1 MVIYAPFLRALP
13 TIQTFQYYQLLFV
26 PTLLIMHLTELKNTP
41 VSDLVKLGEE
51 QMGLENLARLRK
63 QDIVFAILKQH
74 AKSGE
79 DIFGGGVLEILPDG
93 FGFLRS
99 ADSSYLAGPDDI
111 YVLQVKFVAS
121 IFKLVIKLKAKSVH
135 QKRANA
141 ILHF

>member
-63 QDIVFAILKQH
+63 QDIVFAILK
-74 AKSGE
+74 
-79 DIFGGGVLEILPDG
+79 
-93 FGFLRS
+93 
-99 ADSSYLAGPDDI
+99 
-111 YVLQVKFVAS
+111 
-121 IFKLVIKLKAKSVH
+121 
-135 QKRANA
+135 
-141 ILHF
+141 

>member
-1 MVIYAPFLRALP
+1 
-13 TIQTFQYYQLLFV
+13 
-26 PTLLIMHLTELKNTP
+26 MHLTELKNTP

-99 ADSSYLAGPDDI
+99 ADSSY
-111 YVLQVKFVAS
+111 
-121 IFKLVIKLKAKSVH
+121 SVSYTH
-135 QKRANA
+135 
-141 ILHF
+141 L